1 MTKSEIRKEI
11 LKKVKSQKSKVKSQK
26 DRIIKEKILALPEF
40 QKAKTLAFYM
50 SLRGEVETAALIDEA
65 LAAGKR
71 VVVPAIVGENLRLY
85 GIKDRKACLAKGP
98 YGVLQPDI
106 SGARPFPNDQID
118 LILVPGVA
126 FTSDGARL
134 GRGKGFYDRFL
145 KTLSGRI
152 KKVGLAYDFQILPDL
167 PMTPH
172 DMPVDIVITNEETLN
187 SKH

>member
-11 LKKVKSQKSKVKSQK
+11 FQRLKTQGAGQKSKK
-26 DRIIKEKILALPEF
+26 DGAIRNKLLLLPEF
-40 QKAKTLAFYM
+40 REAGIVAFFI
-50 SLRGEVETAALIDEA
+50 SLDSEVDTAALIDEA

-71 VVVPAIVGENLRLY
+71 VVVPAIVGENLKLY

-118 LILVPGVA
+118 VILVPGVA

-187 SKH
+187 PKH